1 MEWAGEER
9 GKVLVLSE
17 ASQNEHLLS
26 YKLGIKT
33 PECLFGQITLN
44 LLTIPLMVNF
54 IINYI
59 LNWLISPDKLLN
71 IFCYSFFRWI
81 HIGRNLVR
89 TKYTQNV
96 NIWRIFEGRIN
107 LTSPK
112 NTRCNLRWNRSF
124 ESQPSLSPLQHSFLE
139 SQGQRSLAGYS
150 P

>member
-9 GKVLVLSE
+9 GKVLVFSE

-26 YKLGIKT
+26 YKLAIKT
-33 PECLFGQITLN
+33 PECLFVQITLN

-54 IINYI
+54 VINYI
-59 LNWLISPDKLLN
+59 SNRLISPDKLLN
-71 IFCYSFFRWI
+71 IFCYSFFHRI
-81 HIGRNLVR
+81 HIGWNLVW

-96 NIWRIFEGRIN
+96 NIWRIFEGWIN
-107 LTSPK
+107 VTSQK

-124 ESQPSLSPLQHSFLE
+124 ESQPSLRPLQHSFLE
-139 SQGQRSLAGYS
+139 SQRQRSLAGYS